1 MMPQSTDTLIAV
13 DIGNSRIKLGR
24 FDRAARSRELP
35 EPTATLELRFSNQ
48 AGDFDAER
56 LATWCRDE
64 VLGDA
69 AWLTSSVHR
78 GAAERLET
86 TIAALSTKIGRQ
98 WPWRQ
103 IAFDDVPLVV
113 EVDAPERVGMDRL
126 MGAVAADRL
135 RPAD

>member
-24 FDRAARSRELP
+24 FDRAARSRELR

-78 GAAERLET
+78 GGAERLGNPT
-86 TIAALSTKIGRQ
+86 AALGPQNAQRRA
-98 WPWRQ
+98 W
-103 IAFDDVPLVV
+103 
-113 EVDAPERVGMDRL
+113 
-126 MGAVAADRL
+126 
-135 RPAD
+135 